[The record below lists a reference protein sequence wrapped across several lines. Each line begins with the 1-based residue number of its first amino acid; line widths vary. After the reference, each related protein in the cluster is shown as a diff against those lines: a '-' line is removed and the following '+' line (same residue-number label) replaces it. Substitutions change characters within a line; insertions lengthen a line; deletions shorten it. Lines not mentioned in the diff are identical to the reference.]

1 MIHTARA
8 KLVALTS
15 EYAEKLVTYHLEN
28 RDYFAPWEPARPES
42 YYSIDYWLA
51 HTEQAE
57 HAAQSDTAY
66 HFIALLP
73 EWPLVVGLCSFT
85 QVARGPFQACYLG
98 YSIASQFAGQGY
110 MTEILEA
117 AISHVFDERN
127 MHRIMANYMPSNVA
141 SARVLQK
148 LGFEQEGYAK
158 QYLHIAGKWEDH
170 ILTAK
175 LRAE

>member
-1 MIHTARA
+1 MIRTART

-15 EYAEKLVTYHLEN
+15 EHAEKLVTYHLEN
-28 RDYFAPWEPARPES
+28 QATTQW
-42 YYSIDYWLA
+42 IIGWL
-51 HTEQAE
+51 T
-57 HAAQSDTAY
+57 QSKPNMPHSPIPLITLLRY
-66 HFIALLP
+66 CVIALLP
-73 EWPLVVGLCSFT
+73 ERSQIAGLCSFT

-110 MTEILEA
+110 MTEILKA
-117 AISHVFDERN
+117 AILHMFDQRN

-158 QYLHIAGKWEDH
+158 QYLRIAGKWEDH
-170 ILTAK
+170 VLTAK